1 MGPHEE
7 HLRLAREAADEL
19 KSRLSK
25 LSISLDKDI
34 SRRKEMSECG
44 EDAGL
49 FKKKEIKKEKDEIA
63 YLESIYPSQLYRQ
76 ISRWIKAQEK
86 LKDGPRK
93 RRRRRRNRSS

>member
-1 MGPHEE
+1 MVLLGPHEE

-49 FKKKEIKKEKDEIA
+49 SKEEIKKEKDEIA
-63 YLESIYPSQLYRQ
+63 YLELLDCI
-76 ISRWIKAQEK
+76 
-86 LKDGPRK
+86 G
-93 RRRRRRNRSS
+93 